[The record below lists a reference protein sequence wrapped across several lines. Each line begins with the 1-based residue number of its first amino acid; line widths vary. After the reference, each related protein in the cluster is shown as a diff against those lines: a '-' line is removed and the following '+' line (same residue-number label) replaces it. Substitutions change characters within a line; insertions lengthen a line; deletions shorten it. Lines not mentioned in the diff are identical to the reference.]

1 MVGIACPTVL
11 LPNTHLPLV
20 IFRVWYERAR
30 RESSKGR
37 QTIREPHGG
46 SPPPRTP
53 LRRVH
58 GAGSAPSCGGG
69 AGAGD
74 AATSARGRPPG
85 NPGGSTAPEP
95 AGSHPTGR
103 SGRGRS
109 WRGGGGRGRGHR
121 GLGGATVDGAPGV
134 ARWGPDGTEAN
145 AARSDVTARVRAP
158 RAGPALTG
166 TMDDAGRRMPW
177 PRDGAA
183 PGRHPHG
190 RPFGKP
196 WPHAFASGPPPT
208 RPRPA
213 ARSTAGCRRHPPWRG
228 RPLRV
233 HDGTT
238 ETPRPGH
245 LTPRL
250 RSTGGTHPNDPTP
263 TKQGETP

>member
-85 NPGGSTAPEP
+85 TPGGSTAPEP

-109 WRGGGGRGRGHR
+109 WRGRAGAWTPGPRGRDGGRCAGCREVGTGRDRSERGAVRRHR
-121 GLGGATVDGAPGV
+121 SGPRAEGRAGAHGDDGRRGPTDAVAEGRRGPGTAPARPPIREAV
-134 ARWGPDGTEAN
+134 AP
-145 AARSDVTARVRAP
+145 RVRLRP
-158 RAGPALTG
+158 PSHPAAT
-166 TMDDAGRRMPW
+166 R
-177 PRDGAA
+177 GALDR
-183 PGRHPHG
+183 GM
-190 RPFGKP
+190 
-196 WPHAFASGPPPT
+196 PPPT
-208 RPRPA
+208 PL
-213 ARSTAGCRRHPPWRG
+213 ARSAAS
-228 RPLRV
+228 RP
-233 HDGTT
+233 
-238 ETPRPGH
+238 
-245 LTPRL
+245 
-250 RSTGGTHPNDPTP
+250 
-263 TKQGETP
+263 